1 MLNATNHIKVVACYS
16 NASAL
21 GRPWRKANNIIYVS
35 AAAGWAVWAGGWV
48 GGWVCEHG
56 VPCASCAL
64 VLSPPLA
71 PLAAHSPR
79 PRTHPPT
86 HPPQKDKRCTVK
98 IAASAPVGSG
108 TVVWRPTE
116 QATASYRIL
125 VLEVLNTTGMTTA
138 SGDPPPTTYTTTGGS
153 AGYFYIEP
161 TENRPA
167 WLVATVSV
175 CITIGPI
182 TLITFFLVE
191 AKMKKNK

>member
-1 MLNATNHIKVVACYS
+1 M
-16 NASAL
+16 
-21 GRPWRKANNIIYVS
+21 
-35 AAAGWAVWAGGWV
+35 GGWV
-48 GGWVCEHG
+48 GVLARGALRVVCACV
-56 VPCASCAL
+56 VPATR
-64 VLSPPLA
+64 
-71 PLAAHSPR
+71 SPR
-79 PRTHPPT
+79 RPLPSPSHPPT

-167 WLVATVSV
+167 WLIATVSV